1 MIARRDFINHTLRA
15 GAAKATRRARFESI
29 ASPRRVSL
37 EPPWMWR
44 RTPRL
49 GINQSIDRSL
59 ARSSTA
65 SALRASRTRPMS
77 HAHQRASAVPARA
90 RARAGAPG
98 GGGAGGVAP
107 GF

>member
-90 RARAGAPG
+90 VSYTHLTLPTILL
-98 GGGAGGVAP
+98 V
-107 GF
+107 